1 MRKKSG
7 ETMTEYQSF
16 ILDTV
21 AKKSPYVAQQLQKE
35 LNRQHRTIELIASEN
50 YCSEAEMAAAGSWA
64 AWKYTEGYPPV
75 RPTGNKGRYYGGT
88 EVFDAVEQYACE
100 KWLEAFD
107 AKENYHVNVQL
118 SDGSSANLAAYMAV
132 LQPGDTVLSMDLNHG
147 AHLTH
152 GSPVNF
158 SGKLYKMEFYTT
170 DSAGYIDM
178 DDVRR
183 KALACRPKAI
193 ICGASAYPRVIPFDR
208 FREIADEVGAYL
220 ICDTSHISGLI
231 VSGDHP
237 SPFAAGADIV
247 TTTTHKTLRSE
258 RGAMIFCRKELAKKI
273 DSAVFPGTQG
283 GSLMNMV
290 FAKAI
295 GAELA
300 CGAEYREYIHR
311 VVKNCRA
318 MAEKFTA
325 LGMNLV
331 TGGTDNHLL
340 LIDLPASGAD
350 ISGKAVQDALDS
362 VHITLNKN
370 CVPDEKR
377 SPMQTSGVRV
387 GTAAMTTRGF
397 SADDFRETAQIVTD
411 AIRSLAVGGF
421 DAYAD
426 SYRDR
431 VAALIAHC
439 NDVV

>member
-1 MRKKSG
+1 MTNYQKFLL
-7 ETMTEYQSF
+7 ETVTETSPF
-16 ILDTV
+16 V
-21 AKKSPYVAQQLQKE
+21 AEQLERE
-35 LNRQHRTIELIASEN
+35 LRRQHQTIELIASEN
-50 YCSEAEMAAAGSWA
+50 YCTEAEMAAAGSWA
-64 AWKYTEGYPPV
+64 AWKYTEGYPY
-75 RPTGNKGRYYGGT
+75 RRETGSKGRYYGGT
-88 EVFDAVEQYACE
+88 EVFDEMEQYACE

-107 AKENYHVNVQL
+107 AKADYHVNVQP
-118 SDGSSANLAAYMAV
+118 SDGSSANFAAYMAV
-132 LQPGDTVLSMDLNHG
+132 LKPSDTVLSMDLNHG

-158 SGKLYKMEFYTT
+158 SGKLYNMVFYTT
-170 DSAGYIDM
+170 DERGYIDM
-178 DDVRR
+178 DDVRA

-193 ICGASAYPRVIPFDR
+193 LCGASAYARVIPFDQ

-231 VSGDHP
+231 VAGDHP
-237 SPFAAGADIV
+237 SPFRAGADIV

-273 DSAVFPGTQG
+273 DSAVFPGSQG

-295 GAELA
+295 GAELC
-300 CGAEYREYIHR
+300 CGEAYKEYIHR

-318 MAEKFTA
+318 MAERFA
-325 LGMNLV
+325 RLGMSMV

-340 LIDLPASGAD
+340 LIDLAASGAD

-362 VHITLNKN
+362 VNITLNKN

-377 SPMQTSGVRV
+377 SPMQTSGVRI

-397 SADDFRETAQIVTD
+397 DAEDFCRTAEIVADAV
-411 AIRSLAVGGF
+411 RSLAEGRF
-421 DAYAD
+421 DERAD
-426 SYRDR
+426 DYRAR
-431 VAALIAHC
+431 VAELTAHC
-439 NDVV
+439 NTIA

>member
-1 MRKKSG
+1 
-7 ETMTEYQSF
+7 MTEYQRN

-21 AKKSPYVAQQLQKE
+21 AAASPYVAMQLERE
-35 LNRQHRTIELIASEN
+35 LHRQHQTIELIASEN

-64 AWKYTEGYPPV
+64 AWKYTEGYPYQ
-75 RPTGNKGRYYGGT
+75 RETGNKGRYYGGT

-118 SDGSSANLAAYMAV
+118 SDGSSANFAAYMAV

-158 SGKLYKMEFYTT
+158 SGKLYNMVFYTT
-170 DSAGYIDM
+170 DENGYIDLE
-178 DDVRR
+178 DVRR
-183 KALACRPKAI
+183 KALACHPKAI
-193 ICGASAYPRVIPFDR
+193 ICGASAYARVIPFDR
-208 FREIADEVGAYL
+208 FREIADEAGAYL

-231 VSGDHP
+231 VAGDHP
-237 SPFAAGADIV
+237 SPFKAGADII

-273 DSAVFPGTQG
+273 DSAVFPGSQG

-300 CGAEYREYIHR
+300 CGAEYKEYIHR

-318 MAEKFTA
+318 MAERFA
-325 LGMNLV
+325 QLGMRMV

-350 ISGKAVQDALDS
+350 VSGKAVQDALDS
-362 VHITLNKN
+362 VNITLNKN

-377 SPMQTSGVRV
+377 SPMQTSGVRI

-397 SADDFRETAQIVTD
+397 SADDFRAAADIVTD
-411 AIRSLAVGGF
+411 AIRSLANGGF
-421 DAYAD
+421 AAYAG
-426 SYRDR
+426 SYRER
-431 VAALIAHC
+431 VAEIITHC
-439 NDVV
+439 NGVV